1 MAPQPTMAIFIAL
14 PLFVAELL
22 RQREAG
28 EPYRSGGR
36 RHGCCPPAA
45 SSPGR
50 GLRFLPTAIL
60 GREHQA
66 AQKRLFVDP
75 QQVRMV
81 ALHVGADEI
90 LVRGN
95 AHEMTERL
103 GIPSPWQLEFA
114 ERAVV
119 RLEFRG
125 EGVVRRSDRY
135 GLANYVWHR

>member
-1 MAPQPTMAIFIAL
+1 MAPQPTMAIFMAL
-14 PLFVAELL
+14 PLVLGDLL
-22 RQREAG
+22 RRRAAYRIRWAQREACG
-28 EPYRSGGR
+28 
-36 RHGCCPPAA
+36 PPAA
-45 SSPGR
+45 PSPGR
-50 GLRFLPTAIL
+50 GLRFPPTAVL

-90 LVRGN
+90 LVRGD

-103 GIPSPWQLEFA
+103 RIPSPGQLEFA

-119 RLEFRG
+119 RFEFRG
-125 EGVVRRSDRY
+125 EGIARRIDRY
-135 GLANYVWHR
+135 SLADYV